1 MDNLISN
8 VEPFTLE
15 VLARRLIEQ
24 WGDQAETQAALNVD
38 HFHDRNDNHMA
49 KVWNE
54 TLKIIT
60 AVRLGRAA
68 AGK

>member
-1 MDNLISN
+1 MSNLISN
-8 VEPFTLE
+8 VEPFTPE

-38 HFHDRNDNHMA
+38 HFHVRNDNHIA

-54 TLKIIT
+54 ALKIIT
-60 AVRLGRAA
+60 AIRLVRQAVE
-68 AGK
+68 K